1 MKKRWVTAVGL
12 LAGVG
17 LVAGCGGS
25 GDKDELSLVA
35 YSTPQEAYKQIIK
48 DFQATDGGK
57 DVEFTE
63 SYGGSGDQSRAVE
76 GGLAADVVEFSLE
89 PDMSRLVEADIV
101 DENWNAGPEKGMI
114 TDSVVV
120 WVVRKDNPLG
130 IDSWDDLTQD
140 GVEVVT
146 PNPFTSGG
154 ARWNVMAAYG
164 AQIEQGKSED
174 EAKQYLADL
183 FENVVVQDDSARKSL
198 QTFTGGKGDVLLAY
212 ENEAIFAQQ
221 QGEDIDY
228 IVPDDTILIEN
239 PVAVTST
246 SEKPE
251 KAQAFLDYLRTEK
264 AQAAFVE
271 NGYRPTREGVPG
283 ADEFPTP
290 SGLFDISEFGGWSDV
305 SKDFFDPDGSIMA
318 DIEQGIGVSL
328 G

>member
-17 LVAGCGGS
+17 LVAGCGGG

-48 DFQATDGGK
+48 DFQATDAGK

-76 GGLAADVVEFSLE
+76 GGLAADLVEFSLE
-89 PDMSRLVEADIV
+89 PDMNRLVEADIV

-198 QTFTGGKGDVLLAY
+198 QTFSGGKGDVLIAY
-212 ENEAIFAQQ
+212 ENEVITAQQ
-221 QGEDIDY
+221 EGEDLEYVI
-228 IVPDDTILIEN
+228 PDQTILIEN
-239 PVAVTST
+239 PVAVTTDS
-246 SEKPE
+246 
-251 KAQAFLDYLRTEK
+251 Q
-264 AQAAFVE
+264 
-271 NGYRPTREGVPG
+271 NPG
-283 ADEFPTP
+283 
-290 SGLFDISEFGGWSDV
+290 
-305 SKDFFDPDGSIMA
+305 
-318 DIEQGIGVSL
+318 
-328 G
+328 